1 MYGIHWTTRSRRF
14 AYIATLKARSVGFV
28 KVGRLWLGE
37 DRKAKAD
44 SEKECEECH
53 TFDDGCERVC

>member
-28 KVGRLWLGE
+28 KVSRLWLGK

-44 SEKECEECH
+44 SEKEGQEFH
-53 TFDDGCERVC
+53 TLAGGCERVC